1 MTSVLRRLALWL
13 SIAACGAV
21 TASAAQQPAPQQ
33 KPASPPPAKAAVPAR
48 ATVPA
53 PAATPKFLAGRV
65 DALAKAFSGRV
76 GIAVRAVDDG
86 WSTGWREDELFPQQS
101 VSKMWVAITAL
112 DAADKGRVKMS
123 EKVSLAKGDLTLFH
137 QPIASRSALK
147 PRSDPSLSAKS
158 LKARLASA
166 PFPYVPNRLA
176 GRHTLANASPGAL
189 NLRSGSAPNEP
200 LSFFD
205 QRVRP
210 NPEACASVSAI
221 GRLPL
226 GYGADSDG

>member
-76 GIAVRAVDDG
+76 GIAVRSIDQG
-86 WSTGWREDELFPQQS
+86 WSTGW
-101 VSKMWVAITAL
+101 
-112 DAADKGRVKMS
+112 
-123 EKVSLAKGDLTLFH
+123 
-137 QPIASRSALK
+137 
-147 PRSDPSLSAKS
+147 
-158 LKARLASA
+158 
-166 PFPYVPNRLA
+166 
-176 GRHTLANASPGAL
+176 
-189 NLRSGSAPNEP
+189 
-200 LSFFD
+200 
-205 QRVRP
+205 
-210 NPEACASVSAI
+210 
-221 GRLPL
+221 
-226 GYGADSDG
+226 